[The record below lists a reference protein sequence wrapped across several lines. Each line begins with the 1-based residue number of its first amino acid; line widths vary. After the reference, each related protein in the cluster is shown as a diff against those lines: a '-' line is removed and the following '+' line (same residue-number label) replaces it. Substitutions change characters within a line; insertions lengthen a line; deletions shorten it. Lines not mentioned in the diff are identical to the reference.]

1 MSSSHLKEKNS
12 VRINSNKRRIW
23 EKKSSQAASPKKRC
37 GPDIIKIKTFKILLV
52 KYGK

>member
-1 MSSSHLKEKNS
+1 MSSSHFKEKNS

-23 EKKSSQAASPKKRC
+23 ETKCLKAAPPKKRC
-37 GPDIIKIKTFKILLV
+37 GPDIIKIKAFKILLV